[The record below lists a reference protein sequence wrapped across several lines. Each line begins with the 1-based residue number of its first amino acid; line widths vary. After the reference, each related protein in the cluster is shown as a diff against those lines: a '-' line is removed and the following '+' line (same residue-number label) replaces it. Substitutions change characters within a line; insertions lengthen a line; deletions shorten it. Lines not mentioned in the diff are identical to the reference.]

1 MDGIAMEALIYGE
14 RKQAIHVC
22 FLFNLC
28 IKHGY
33 LPRGF
38 MNSEIVPPVKFKS
51 GDLSDVNNYRA
62 IAISPLVC
70 LNYSSMFSCTSAYCK

>member
-1 MDGIAMEALIYGE
+1 MDGIAMEALIYGGH
-14 RKQAIHVC
+14 KLAIHVC

-38 MNSEIVPPVKFKS
+38 IWFQRSYN
-51 GDLSDVNNYRA
+51 L
-62 IAISPLVC
+62 
-70 LNYSSMFSCTSAYCK
+70 LNVRVVIYGM